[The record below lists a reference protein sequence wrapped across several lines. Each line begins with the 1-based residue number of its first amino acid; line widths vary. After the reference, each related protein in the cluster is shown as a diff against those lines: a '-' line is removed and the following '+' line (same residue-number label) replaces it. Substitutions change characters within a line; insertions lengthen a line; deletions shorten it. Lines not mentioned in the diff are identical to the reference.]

1 MARLEREREKKRI
14 NTVSSRSGP
23 IKNLKKDTGTGCG
36 GWGKLTEEERGRSN
50 KGAIASMRVFFISF
64 S

>member
-1 MARLEREREKKRI
+1 MLKREEKRI

-23 IKNLKKDTGTGCG
+23 IKNLKKDTGTGWG
-36 GWGKLTEEERGRSN
+36 GELTEEERGRSN

-64 S
+64 LLI

>member
-1 MARLEREREKKRI
+1 MLKREEKRI

-23 IKNLKKDTGTGCG
+23 IKNLKKDTGTGWG
-36 GWGKLTEEERGRSN
+36 GGGELTEEERGGSN

-64 S
+64 LLI